1 MPQIQHIVLL
11 KFKLEVTAEK
21 IAELFGL
28 LAKLQH
34 LIPGIA
40 YYVGGS
46 NSSPE
51 ELNQGYTH
59 GFMMTFENV
68 AARDTYLPHPEHER
82 VKDELLKCIDGSL
95 VFDFEA

>member
-11 KFKLEVTAEK
+11 KFKPEVTAEK
-21 IAELFGL
+21 IAELFAL
-28 LAKLQH
+28 LAELQH
-34 LIPGIA
+34 LIPGIT
-40 YYVGGS
+40 YYAGGA

-82 VKDELLKCIDGSL
+82 VKDELLKCIDSVL
-95 VFDFEA
+95 AFDFEA